1 MIISQSLPYLTWQQL
16 LTLLV
21 TLFLENSFFIWLP
34 GHSSLDSLSS
44 MLAAL
49 SQPLLWLLLIFL
61 ISKGWHSWIVL
72 SSVLSTPLPKWS
84 HLAYEFTHHLSP
96 KTPKF
101 LSLPASALN
110 FRLIFNCLLHI
121 SIWMF
126 KGILNCYAS
135 KQTLFSSHR
144 VVLSQS
150 FFPSKWY
157 LLFWL
162 FMPKTL
168 EWSLAHLFLSLP
180 TSANAL
186 SSWFEICP
194 ELDYF
199 VTTSTA
205 LAQV

>member
-34 GHSSLDSLSS
+34 GHSFLDSPSS
-44 MLAAL
+44 MLAAFL
-49 SQPLLWLLLIFL
+49 SPCSDSSYSWFLRVDIHESFSPLLCLHHGLSDLTWPMNLHTIYHQKLLSSYHPQPLPWTSGSYSIAYSTSLFGRLKASWIAMPQNKLLIF
-61 ISKGWHSWIVL
+61 
-72 SSVLSTPLPKWS
+72 
-84 HLAYEFTHHLSP
+84 
-96 KTPKF
+96 
-101 LSLPASALN
+101 
-110 FRLIFNCLLHI
+110 
-121 SIWMF
+121 
-126 KGILNCYAS
+126 
-135 KQTLFSSHR
+135 SSHH

-162 FMPKTL
+162 FMPKNL